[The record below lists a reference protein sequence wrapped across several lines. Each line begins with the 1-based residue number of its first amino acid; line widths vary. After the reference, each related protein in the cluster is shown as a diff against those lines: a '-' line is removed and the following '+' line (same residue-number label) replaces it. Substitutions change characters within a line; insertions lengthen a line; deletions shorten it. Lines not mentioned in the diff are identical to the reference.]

1 MTEDTLV
8 LGILWYGVFL
18 FSLVFHEAA
27 HALAAWRMGDRTA
40 WEEGLVSLNPLPHLK
55 REPLGMI
62 VFPWLSYAAWG
73 WMLGWAG
80 TPYHAEWARL
90 YPKRAAWM
98 ALSGP
103 AANLLLVLAAA
114 GAIRLGLALEWFWP
128 ADRTGFMTVAQAR
141 QDGLLQGI
149 AVLLSILFSLNL
161 VLFLFNIMPVA
172 PLDGQ
177 AWMMLVLPEPARTY
191 YQMLM
196 SVMPVRLMGFFLVWT
211 LLGRVFAPV
220 FRQAVN
226 WLYIGYSASY

>member
-1 MTEDTLV
+1 MTDDTLV

-55 REPLGMI
+55 REPVGMI

-80 TPYHAEWARL
+80 APYDPEWARM

-98 ALSGP
+98 AMSGP

-114 GAIRLGLALEWFWP
+114 GGIRLGLSLEWFWP
-128 ADRTGFMTVAQAR
+128 ADRIGFMSVVQAR
-141 QDGLLQGI
+141 QDGLLQGA

-161 VLFLFNIMPVA
+161 VLVLFNMLPVA

-177 AWMMLVLPEPARTY
+177 AWMVLVLPEPARTY

-211 LLGRVFAPV
+211 LLGKIFGQVFLL
-220 FRQAVN
+220 AVN
-226 WLYIGYSASY
+226 LLYAGSSVSY